1 MNKEHAIELIS
12 KKIKLIRTEKRYTQD
27 KMAEVLGISK
37 KTLVQI
43 EKGRTNAGWTNTVAI
58 CALFRDSEVLQN
70 TLGDDPLVVIET
82 MAHNSTSNFKEKTLG
97 GKVWWEQIQEKG
109 NFRLQQN
116 LISQHYRILDRQ
128 DYRWFNSFDL
138 EETLNQLNKLATN
151 SEHQITRTTMSEN
164 K

>member
-12 KKIKLIRTEKRYTQD
+12 TKIKLIRTEKRYTQD

-82 MAHNSTSNFKEKTLG
+82 MAHIALTTSKKKHWEEKSGGNRFKK
-97 GKVWWEQIQEKG
+97 KG
-109 NFRLQQN
+109 IFA
-116 LISQHYRILDRQ
+116 Y
-128 DYRWFNSFDL
+128 
-138 EETLNQLNKLATN
+138 NK
-151 SEHQITRTTMSEN
+151 I
-164 K
+164 

>member
-1 MNKEHAIELIS
+1 MKELNKELTIELIS
-12 KKIKLIRTEKRYTQD
+12 TKIKLIRTEKGYTQD

-58 CALFRDSEVLQN
+58 CALFRDSEVLQYS
-70 TLGDDPLVVIET
+70 LGDDPLVVIAT
-82 MAHNSTSNFKEKTLG
+82 LAHKNINNTKQKTLG
-97 GKVWWEQIQEKG
+97 GKVWWKQIQEKG

-116 LISQHYRILDRQ
+116 LISQHYRILDKQ

-138 EETLNQLNKLATN
+138 EEALGHLEKLVADAENQ
-151 SEHQITRTTMSEN
+151 
-164 K
+164 

>member
-1 MNKEHAIELIS
+1 M
-12 KKIKLIRTEKRYTQD
+12 
-27 KMAEVLGISK
+27 
-37 KTLVQI
+37 
-43 EKGRTNAGWTNTVAI
+43 
-58 CALFRDSEVLQN
+58 FRDSEVLQN

-82 MAHNSTSNFKEKTLG
+82 MAHNSTNNFKKKHWEEKSG
-97 GKVWWEQIQEKG
+97 GNRFKKKG
-109 NFRLQQN
+109 IFAQQN

>member
-1 MNKEHAIELIS
+1 ME
-12 KKIKLIRTEKRYTQD
+12 T
-27 KMAEVLGISK
+27 
-37 KTLVQI
+37 
-43 EKGRTNAGWTNTVAI
+43 
-58 CALFRDSEVLQN
+58 DSR
-70 TLGDDPLVVIET
+70 
-82 MAHNSTSNFKEKTLG
+82 
-97 GKVWWEQIQEKG
+97 KG